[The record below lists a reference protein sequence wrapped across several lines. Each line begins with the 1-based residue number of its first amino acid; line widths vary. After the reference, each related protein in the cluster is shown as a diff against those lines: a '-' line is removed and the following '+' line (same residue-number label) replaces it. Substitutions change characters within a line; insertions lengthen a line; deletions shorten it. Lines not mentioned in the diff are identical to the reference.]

1 MVVSDPFPQLII
13 SFLHFSTV
21 RKFRNMR
28 KKIAKKSNW
37 FSRES
42 ICLCLGLLF
51 LSPPGAAPLRQ
62 SRCSMKAK
70 SSSSSS
76 THFQPDRYA
85 LKHKKASSPWKAGPV
100 GKEENMW
107 FHLLTVQWKNPKN
120 IIGVAKITTNV
131 QFCHKITTYSHMSQK
146 ITIYTHFCCQIHNML
161 SAVEESAPQQSL
173 RWCRGNMR
181 ISWPS
186 PRRSHLLK
194 LSEFILW
201 KNPISTYICRV
212 SQSVLFF
219 GLQITSES
227 ISENEIGLCQYK
239 HRKNCECCPVSQLI
253 VR

>member
-1 MVVSDPFPQLII
+1 MTPSPKRLVFG
-13 SFLHFSTV
+13 HFSTV

-146 ITIYTHFCCQIHNML
+146 NHNIHALLLRNSQHALRRWGERTAAGATMMPEKHEEIVTISVWQN
-161 SAVEESAPQQSL
+161 V
-173 RWCRGNMR
+173 RN
-181 ISWPS
+181 
-186 PRRSHLLK
+186 
-194 LSEFILW
+194 
-201 KNPISTYICRV
+201 V
-212 SQSVLFF
+212 S
-219 GLQITSES
+219 
-227 ISENEIGLCQYK
+227 K
-239 HRKNCECCPVSQLI
+239 A
-253 VR
+253 

>member
-120 IIGVAKITTNV
+120 IIAKITTNV
-131 QFCHKITTYSHMSQK
+131 QFCHKITTYSHMSQNNHNIHALLLRNSQHALRRWGERTAAGATMMPGK
-146 ITIYTHFCCQIHNML
+146 HEEIVTIT
-161 SAVEESAPQQSL
+161 
-173 RWCRGNMR
+173 
-181 ISWPS
+181 
-186 PRRSHLLK
+186 
-194 LSEFILW
+194 
-201 KNPISTYICRV
+201 
-212 SQSVLFF
+212 
-219 GLQITSES
+219 
-227 ISENEIGLCQYK
+227 
-239 HRKNCECCPVSQLI
+239 
-253 VR
+253 